1 MEENGNKLKIEA
13 DERFLPK
20 SIKYQRMRQRR
31 RDFSKLLR
39 KSIKYQRI
47 ANHAVHK
54 AQEENRALG
63 IPNWYSIGGEI
74 VSDLDIQ
81 ENNKKTK

>member
-1 MEENGNKLKIEA
+1 MERNGKKINSDAAISDKTLREMLKN
-13 DERFLPK
+13 
-20 SIKYQRMRQRR
+20 
-31 RDFSKLLR
+31 
-39 KSIKYQRI
+39 QRI
-47 ANHAVHK
+47 ANAAVHK

-63 IPNWYSIGGEI
+63 IPNWYSIGGKI

>member
-1 MEENGNKLKIEA
+1 MERNGKKINADATISDKTLREMLKN
-13 DERFLPK
+13 
-20 SIKYQRMRQRR
+20 
-31 RDFSKLLR
+31 
-39 KSIKYQRI
+39 QRI
-47 ANHAVHK
+47 ANAAVHK
-54 AQEENRALG
+54 AQEENRKLG